1 MNTKEKSS
9 LSEEELEDLQTRRE
23 DLLRDIEEYNRERE
37 QIKAT
42 LGNIGGEK
50 YKKTDKIMNIFFL
63 SLIILLFVVELS
75 TELIP
80 TFVSI
85 EISVLLVSIKIV
97 WMIHSQHKFNH
108 FQFWVLNSIEFRM
121 TQMDTRL
128 RKMDKVVKRIDEE
141 QGEST
146 SQE

>member
-1 MNTKEKSS
+1 MNGKERNEH
-9 LSEEELEDLQTRRE
+9 LSEEDLQDLKSRRE
-23 DLLRDIEEYNRERE
+23 DLLREINEYNRERE

-50 YKKTDKIMNIFFL
+50 YQKTDKIMNIVFLALILTFFT
-63 SLIILLFVVELS
+63 VEIT

-80 TFVSI
+80 TFISL
-85 EISVLLVSIKIV
+85 EIGVLLVSIKIM

-121 TQMDTRL
+121 TH
-128 RKMDKVVKRIDEE
+128 MDKKIRKIEKGVREMEE
-141 QGEST
+141 TRE
-146 SQE
+146 

>member
-1 MNTKEKSS
+1 MSDTDKNSKQ
-9 LSEEELEDLQTRRE
+9 SEEELQDLKSRRE
-23 DLLRDIEEYNRERE
+23 DLLREIEEYNRERE

-50 YKKTDKIMNIFFL
+50 YQKTDKIMNIIFL
-63 SLIILLFVVELS
+63 SLIVVLFGIELS

-80 TFVSI
+80 TFVSL

-121 TQMDTRL
+121 TQMDNRI
-128 RKMDKVVKRIDEE
+128 RKVEKGVRKLGEPE
-141 QGEST
+141 QE
-146 SQE
+146 

>member
-1 MNTKEKSS
+1 MSDKDKNSTQ
-9 LSEEELEDLQTRRE
+9 SEEELQDLKTRRE
-23 DLLRDIEEYNRERE
+23 DLLREIEEYNRERE

-50 YKKTDKIMNIFFL
+50 YQKTDKIMNIIFL
-63 SLIILLFVVELS
+63 SLIVVLFVIELS

-80 TFVSI
+80 TFVSL

-121 TQMDTRL
+121 TQMDNRI
-128 RKMDKVVKRIDEE
+128 RKVEKGVRKLGDAN
-141 QGEST
+141 Q
-146 SQE
+146 QE